1 MEKAGKPA
9 VLDLCSDAVE
19 ADVRAEAKRKATAAA
34 REKDDA
40 RRAEA
45 ALKEKERRDSKKRN
59 PSTSGAVSGIDSQR
73 LLGGVG
79 DGGAG
84 AQRPPQTGAGASE
97 GADAAAAQAVRDARA
112 RSGGLSGVSQPF
124 AHAPEGAGA
133 GAGATTGKRGRA
145 LTGDAGAGAG
155 VTSGGRRPPRWSY
168 AAFFS
173 SSATGSR
180 PTPT

>member
-1 MEKAGKPA
+1 MEQAGKPA

-19 ADVRAEAKRKATAAA
+19 ADARAEAKRKATAAA

-45 ALKEKERRDSKKRN
+45 ALKEKERRNSKKRN

-73 LLGGVG
+73 SLGGVG

-112 RSGGLSGVSQPF
+112 RSGGLSGVSQPSGKRGR
-124 AHAPEGAGA
+124 ALTGNAGA

-145 LTGDAGAGAG
+145 STGDAGGGAGAQR
-155 VTSGGRRPPRWSY
+155 SRSPRRR
-168 AAFFS
+168 
-173 SSATGSR
+173 
-180 PTPT
+180 